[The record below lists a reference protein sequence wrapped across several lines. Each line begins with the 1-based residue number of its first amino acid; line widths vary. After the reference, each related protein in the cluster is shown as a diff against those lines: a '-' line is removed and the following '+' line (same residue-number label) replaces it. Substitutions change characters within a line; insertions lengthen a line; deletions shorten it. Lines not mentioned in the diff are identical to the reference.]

1 MDEMIKKYSRFISE
15 QSDSAP
21 LTRLDTTRLNEALDT
36 DEMLTE
42 ALNELGESEE
52 VDEIAEA
59 LEILDL
65 IEATSSAL
73 EKPLKSAHK
82 GELGQAVKAAGGD
95 RRSALLAK
103 IRAKADTQR
112 EKAVSRGMQPGGKAT
127 QSGKEAEYWDKI
139 GRRAANLQARHSG
152 EGRVDSPSRQ
162 AGLRRSTNDAEGA
175 RGKAAGDTW
184 QTSTGQHGGKNREGS
199 IRYFTSADKAQE
211 WARS

>member
-1 MDEMIKKYSRFISE
+1 MEEIIKKYSQFISQ
-15 QSDSAP
+15 QSDSAEA
-21 LTRLDTTRLNEALDT
+21 TRLDT
-36 DEMLTE
+36 DEIITE

-73 EKPLKSAHK
+73 EKPLKSAYK

-103 IRAKADTQR
+103 IRAKADAQR
-112 EKAVSRGMQPGGKAT
+112 EKAVSRGMQPGAKAT
-127 QSGKEAEYWDKI
+127 RGKEAEYWEKI

-162 AGLRRSTNDAEGA
+162 AGLRRSTNRAEGA
-175 RGKAAGDTW
+175 RGKTAGDTW
-184 QTSTGQHGGKNREGS
+184 QTSTGQHGGKNRDGS
-199 IRYFTSADKAQE
+199 IRYFTSPDKAQE